1 MEYLKVKSKTLRGG
15 VAKLCGQAG
24 SFALRLGFM
33 VVLARLLAPQDF
45 GLVAMVTVVTGVYD
59 LFTSAG
65 LSSATVQRFAITN
78 QQISTL
84 FWINILVG
92 IALGVICVG
101 TAPVLAKFYHEP
113 RLFGITVAM
122 AAGFILNGAG
132 VQHFAILQRQLR
144 YVAVTA
150 IELSAQLASI
160 VVGIGM
166 ALAGF
171 GYWALVG
178 AAIISPAVRTAGMW
192 SVTGWIP
199 GAPKWDAGVNS
210 MLRFGGTITLNGLIV
225 YIAYNF
231 DKLLLGRV
239 WGADALGIYGR
250 AYQLINLPTGNIN
263 AAVGG
268 IAFSALSRLQN
279 DPARIRSY
287 FLRGYTL
294 VISMTVPITI
304 FSAFFAEDIILVL
317 LGPKWAE
324 AAEIFRFLAPT
335 ALIFGIINPLAWLL
349 LSVGLQGRSL
359 RIAMVIAPIVVVSYL
374 LGLPYGPAGVAFAYS
389 AGMTL
394 LLIPCVLWCL
404 HGTVVSPKDLFAAAI
419 RPVLGGLASVALAWA
434 VLHGIGQLSSPI
446 VRLLVAGGVMMTA
459 YAGILLFLLGQMKF
473 YSDLFWALLA
483 PTPPAPS
490 LRQNQI
496 RLASVEVQR

>member
-1 MEYLKVKSKTLRGG
+1 MEHLKVKTLRGG

-24 SFALRLGFM
+24 NFALRLGSM
-33 VVLARLLAPQDF
+33 VVLARLLSPQDF
-45 GLVAMVTVVTGVYD
+45 GLVAMVTVVTGVYE

-65 LSSATVQRFAITN
+65 LSSATIQRFAITN

-92 IALGVICVG
+92 TALGALCVA
-101 TAPVLAKFYHEP
+101 TAPVLVKFYHEP
-113 RLFGITVAM
+113 RLFGVTIAM
-122 AAGFILNGAG
+122 AAGFVLNAAG
-132 VQHFAILQRQLR
+132 VQHSAILQRQLR

-178 AAIISPAVRTAGMW
+178 AAIISPAVSTAGMW
-192 SVTGWIP
+192 IVTGWIP

-210 MLRFGGTITLNGLIV
+210 MLRFGGIITLDGLIV

-250 AYQLINLPTGNIN
+250 AYQLINLPTGNLN

-279 DPARIRSY
+279 DPPRIRSY
-287 FLRGYTL
+287 FLKGYSL
-294 VISMTVPITI
+294 VISMTVPITM
-304 FSAFFAEDIILVL
+304 FSALFADDIILVL
-317 LGPKWAE
+317 LGPRWGE
-324 AAEIFRFLAPT
+324 AAEIFRFLTPT
-335 ALIFGIINPLAWLL
+335 VLIFGNHQSAGVVAVVGRLTGAEPAGFHGDRADRHRVLCDRAAVRPGRCR
-349 LSVGLQGRSL
+349 LSVFGRHDTLCSFRAFCGACMVRSFRRKICSL
-359 RIAMVIAPIVVVSYL
+359 PR
-374 LGLPYGPAGVAFAYS
+374 
-389 AGMTL
+389 
-394 LLIPCVLWCL
+394 
-404 HGTVVSPKDLFAAAI
+404 
-419 RPVLGGLASVALAWA
+419 SV
-434 VLHGIGQLSSPI
+434 
-446 VRLLVAGGVMMTA
+446 
-459 YAGILLFLLGQMKF
+459 LFLADLRRRHWRGLCCKELGNFRRQ
-473 YSDLFWALLA
+473 SCGCLS
-483 PTPPAPS
+483 PA
-490 LRQNQI
+490 
-496 RLASVEVQR
+496 AS

>member
-1 MEYLKVKSKTLRGG
+1 MEHLKVKTLRGG

-24 SFALRLGFM
+24 NFALRLGSM
-33 VVLARLLAPQDF
+33 VVLARLLSPQDF
-45 GLVAMVTVVTGVYD
+45 GLVAMVTVVTGVYE

-65 LSSATVQRFAITN
+65 LSSATIQRFAITN

-92 IALGVICVG
+92 TALGALCVG
-101 TAPVLAKFYHEP
+101 TAPVLVKFYHEP
-113 RLFGITVAM
+113 RLFGVTIAM
-122 AAGFILNGAG
+122 AAGFVLNAAG
-132 VQHFAILQRQLR
+132 VQHSAILQRQLR

-150 IELSAQLASI
+150 IELSALLASI

-166 ALAGF
+166 ALGGF
-171 GYWALVG
+171 GYWSLVG
-178 AAIISPAVRTAGMW
+178 AAIISAAVSTAGMW
-192 SVTGWIP
+192 IVTGWIP
-199 GAPKWDAGVNS
+199 GAPKWDADVNS
-210 MLRFGGTITLNGLIV
+210 MLRFGGTITLNALIV

-250 AYQLINLPTGNIN
+250 AYQLINLPTGNLN

-279 DPARIRSY
+279 DPPRIRSY
-287 FLRGYTL
+287 FLKGYSL
-294 VISMTVPITI
+294 VISMTVPITM

-317 LGPKWAE
+317 LGPKWGE
-324 AAEIFRFLAPT
+324 AAEIFRFLTPT
-335 ALIFGIINPLAWLL
+335 VLIFAIINPLGWLL

-359 RIAMVIAPIVVVSYL
+359 RVAMVIAPIVIVSYL
-374 LGLPYGPAGVAFAYS
+374 IGLPYGPAGVAFAYS

-394 LLIPCVLWCL
+394 WLIPHVLWCL
-404 HGTVVSPKDLFAAAI
+404 HGTVVSPKDLFVATI
-419 RPVLGGLASVALAWA
+419 RPVLGGLAAAALAW
-434 VLHGIGQLSSPI
+434 VVVQGIGQFSSPI
-446 VRLLVAGGVMMTA
+446 VRLLFAGGVMMIA

-473 YSDLFWALLA
+473 YSDLCRTLLA
-483 PTPPAPS
+483 PTPQPV
-490 LRQNQI
+490 R
-496 RLASVEVQR
+496 

>member
-1 MEYLKVKSKTLRGG
+1 MEHLKVKTLRGG

-24 SFALRLGFM
+24 NFALRLGSM
-33 VVLARLLAPQDF
+33 VVLARLLSPQDF
-45 GLVAMVTVVTGVYD
+45 GLVAMVTVVTGVYE

-65 LSSATVQRFAITN
+65 LSSATIQRFAITN

-92 IALGVICVG
+92 TALGALCVG
-101 TAPVLAKFYHEP
+101 TAPVLVKFYHEP
-113 RLFGITVAM
+113 RLFGVTIAM
-122 AAGFILNGAG
+122 AAGFVLNAAG
-132 VQHFAILQRQLR
+132 VQHSAILQRQLR

-150 IELSAQLASI
+150 IELSALLASI

-171 GYWALVG
+171 GYWSLVG
-178 AAIISPAVRTAGMW
+178 AAIISPAVSTAGMW
-192 SVTGWIP
+192 IVTGWIP

-250 AYQLINLPTGNIN
+250 AYQLINLPTGNLN

-279 DPARIRSY
+279 DPPRIRSY
-287 FLRGYTL
+287 FLKGYSL
-294 VISMTVPITI
+294 VISMTVPITM

-317 LGPKWAE
+317 LGPKWGE
-324 AAEIFRFLAPT
+324 AAEIFRFLTPT
-335 ALIFGIINPLAWLL
+335 VLIFGNH
-349 LSVGLQGRSL
+349 Q
-359 RIAMVIAPIVVVSYL
+359 
-374 LGLPYGPAGVAFAYS
+374 S
-389 AGMTL
+389 AGMVAVVGRL
-394 LLIPCVLWCL
+394 AGAEPAGCHGDRADRHRVLF
-404 HGTVVSPKDLFAAAI
+404 DRAAI
-419 RPVLGGLASVALAWA
+419 RPGWCRLRVFGRHDTLAHSACFVVPAWYGRFAERSVRRHDPSCSWRTCGGGIGLGCGARNWAISVANRAAAFRRRRDDDRLCGDPFIP
-434 VLHGIGQLSSPI
+434 VGTNEILFGSFLGIARSGSPA
-446 VRLLVAGGVMMTA
+446 RS
-459 YAGILLFLLGQMKF
+459 LGK
-473 YSDLFWALLA
+473 
-483 PTPPAPS
+483 T
-490 LRQNQI
+490 R
-496 RLASVEVQR
+496 

>member
-1 MEYLKVKSKTLRGG
+1 MEHLKVKTLRGG

-24 SFALRLGFM
+24 NFALRLGSM
-33 VVLARLLAPQDF
+33 VVLARLLSPQDF
-45 GLVAMVTVVTGVYD
+45 GLVAMVTVVTGVYE

-65 LSSATVQRFAITN
+65 LSRATIQRFAITN

-92 IALGVICVG
+92 TALGALCVA
-101 TAPVLAKFYHEP
+101 TAPVLVKFYHEP
-113 RLFGITVAM
+113 RLFGVTIAM
-122 AAGFILNGAG
+122 AAGFVLNAAG
-132 VQHFAILQRQLR
+132 VQHSAILQRQLR

-178 AAIISPAVRTAGMW
+178 AAIISPAVSTAGMW
-192 SVTGWIP
+192 IVTGWIP

-250 AYQLINLPTGNIN
+250 AYQLINLPTGNLH

-279 DPARIRSY
+279 DPPRIRSY
-287 FLRGYTL
+287 FLKGYSL
-294 VISMTVPITI
+294 VISMTVPITM
-304 FSAFFAEDIILVL
+304 FSALFAEDIILVL
-317 LGPKWAE
+317 LGPKWGE
-324 AAEIFRFLAPT
+324 AAEIFRFLTPT
-335 ALIFGIINPLAWLL
+335 VLIFAIINPLGWLL
-349 LSVGLQGRSL
+349 LSVGLQTRSL
-359 RIAMVIAPIVVVSYL
+359 RVAMVIAPIVIVSYVI
-374 LGLPYGPAGVAFAYS
+374 GLPYGPAGVAFAYS

-394 LLIPCVLWCL
+394 LAHSACF
-404 HGTVVSPKDLFAAAI
+404 VVPAWYGRFAERSVRRHDPSCSWRTCGGGI
-419 RPVLGGLASVALAWA
+419 GLGCGARNWASVAIRAAAFRRRRDDDRLCGDPFIP
-434 VLHGIGQLSSPI
+434 VGTNEILFGSFLGIARSGSPA
-446 VRLLVAGGVMMTA
+446 RS
-459 YAGILLFLLGQMKF
+459 LGK
-473 YSDLFWALLA
+473 
-483 PTPPAPS
+483 T
-490 LRQNQI
+490 R
-496 RLASVEVQR
+496 

>member
-1 MEYLKVKSKTLRGG
+1 MEHLKVKTLRGG

-24 SFALRLGFM
+24 NFALRLGFM
-33 VVLARLLAPQDF
+33 VVLARLLSPQDF
-45 GLVAMVTVVTGVYD
+45 GLVAMVTVVTGVYQ
-59 LFTSAG
+59 LFTDAG
-65 LSSATVQRFAITN
+65 LSCATIQRSAITN

-92 IALGVICVG
+92 TALGALCVA
-101 TAPVLAKFYHEP
+101 TAPVIVKFYHEP
-113 RLFGITVAM
+113 RLFGVTIAM
-122 AAGFILNGAG
+122 AAGFVLNAAG
-132 VQHFAILQRQLR
+132 VQHSAILQRQLR

-178 AAIISPAVRTAGMW
+178 AAIISPAVSTAGMW
-192 SVTGWIP
+192 IVTGWIP
-199 GAPKWDAGVNS
+199 GAPKWDAEVNS

-250 AYQLINLPTGNIN
+250 AYQLINLPTGSLH
-263 AAVGG
+263 AAVDG
-268 IAFSALSRLQN
+268 IALSGLSRLQN
-279 DPARIRSY
+279 DPPRIRSY
-287 FLRGYTL
+287 FLKGYSL
-294 VISMTVPITI
+294 VISMTVPITM
-304 FSAFFAEDIILVL
+304 FSALFAEDIILVL
-317 LGPKWAE
+317 LGPKWGE
-324 AAEIFRFLAPT
+324 AAEIFRFLTPT
-335 ALIFGIINPLAWLL
+335 VLILAIINPLGWLL
-349 LSVGLQGRSL
+349 LSVGLQARSL
-359 RIAMVIAPIVVVSYL
+359 RIAMMIAPIVIVSYVI
-374 LGLPYGPAGVAFAYS
+374 GLPYGPAGVAFAYS

-404 HGTVVSPKDLFAAAI
+404 HGTVVSPKDLFVAAI
-419 RPVLGGLASVALAWA
+419 RPVLGGLAAAALAWA
-434 VLHGIGQLSSPI
+434 VVQGIGHPSPF
-446 VRLLVAGGVMMTA
+446 VRLLFAGGVMMIA

-483 PTPPAPS
+483 PAPQHV
-490 LRQNQI
+490 R
-496 RLASVEVQR
+496 